1 MRRRGWLVA
10 SALALLGCGQPDDPQ
25 AALDAT
31 VQRLQ
36 DALEAKDTDAVLDL
50 LDAKFRAQDDL
61 DREWARKTRKIE
73 GELELVLPVT
83 AHAAFHKATRHLA
96 MSVAGTSKLVFI
108 GLVLSHGTTYL
119 SGQAAVA
126 VVIDS
131 VMVLIFGTYL
141 ATKRPGSHISGP
153 WPAP

>member
-1 MRRRGWLVA
+1 MSAEHGVRMRRRGWLVV

-61 DREWARKTRKIE
+61 DREWARKTMALMFLRYQQVKVIAVARSSRVDPAAGRIGRTEAQVLVTGAQELIPERVTPYAVRMEWWRE
-73 GELELVLPVT
+73 GEDW
-83 AHAAFHKATRHLA
+83 
-96 MSVAGTSKLVFI
+96 KLRD
-108 GLVLSHGTTYL
+108 L
-119 SGQAAVA
+119 
-126 VVIDS
+126 
-131 VMVLIFGTYL
+131 
-141 ATKRPGSHISGP
+141 R
-153 WPAP
+153 WE